1 MSLSAKIGLPRPWK
15 ADFYNRFYPIF
26 LKNEIKHCI
35 EGIGGI
41 TQFRPTPY
49 LDKGADSKSCARGV
63 SCPFCCVAA
72 ETATSSSPRSMSCM
86 HNHHYVAQIVVS
98 CGIGHIPVRLEV
110 LITWSRPNS
119 DLQRVGSGLLK
130 NHKISLFVWKFHST
144 FANWYGLFKRTFKVT
159 VLASV
164 GGCDWGVL
172 DVIARLRGSRGN
184 LQRQEAD

>member
-1 MSLSAKIGLPRPWK
+1 MSLSEKISLLCLCK
-15 ADFYNRFYPIF
+15 ADFYNRFYLIF
-26 LKNEIKHCI
+26 LKNEINHCI
-35 EGIGGI
+35 EGTGSV
-41 TQFRPTPY
+41 TQFRSTPY

-130 NHKISLFVWKFHST
+130 NHKNSLFV
-144 FANWYGLFKRTFKVT
+144 
-159 VLASV
+159 
-164 GGCDWGVL
+164 
-172 DVIARLRGSRGN
+172 
-184 LQRQEAD
+184 